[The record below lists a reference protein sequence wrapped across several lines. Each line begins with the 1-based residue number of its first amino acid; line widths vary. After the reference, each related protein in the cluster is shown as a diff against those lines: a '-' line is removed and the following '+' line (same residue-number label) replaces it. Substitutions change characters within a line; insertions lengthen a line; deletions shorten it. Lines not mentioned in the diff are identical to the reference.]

1 MSEHQVIALGIKFH
15 LHHKNS
21 KQSGE
26 NHILMNCLSHATSY
40 SVAILRG
47 THNFIVRSSFHHQAY
62 CPPTCKTNFGYLD
75 VKTIDL
81 DFLLNRFRVQ
91 CYSSRRSSTAK
102 TSRSRKLNTEPVMEQ
117 DKDEFFVVRKGDVVG
132 VYKSLAECQA
142 QVGSSVCHPPVS
154 VYKGYSLPK
163 DTEEYLVSHGLKN
176 AFYTIRA
183 ADLTEGL
190 FGSLTPCPFQEPASE
205 KRSHDMIEETPGST
219 SILTDPLK
227 KHVKLDHDVETQ
239 AAPSDS
245 RSCIIEFDGA
255 SKGNPGPAGAAAVL
269 RTNVGSLVNILL
281 SWIRV
286 GIATNNVAEY
296 RALILGLK
304 YALRKGY
311 TNIQVRGDSKLV
323 CMQVSGSW
331 KAKNQNMSNLCTEA
345 KKLKDRFLSF
355 QMTHVLRDL
364 NSEADAQANL
374 AVHLG
379 DGQVTE
385 NFE

>member
-1 MSEHQVIALGIKFH
+1 
-15 LHHKNS
+15 
-21 KQSGE
+21 
-26 NHILMNCLSHATSY
+26 MNCLSHATSY
-40 SVAILRG
+40 SAAILRG
-47 THNFIVRSSFHHQAY
+47 TRNFIVRSSFHHQAY
-62 CPPTCKTNFGYLD
+62 CPPTCKTNFGYLG

-132 VYKSLAECQA
+132 VYKSLTECQA

-176 AFYTIRA
+176 ALYTIRA

-205 KRSHDMIEETPGST
+205 KRSHDKIEETPGST
-219 SILTDPLK
+219 SIVTDPLK

-269 RTNVGSLVNILL
+269 RTNDGSLVL
-281 SWIRV
+281 
-286 GIATNNVAEY
+286 
-296 RALILGLK
+296 
-304 YALRKGY
+304 
-311 TNIQVRGDSKLV
+311 
-323 CMQVSGSW
+323 GSW
-331 KAKNQNMSNLCTEA
+331 KAKNQNMSDLCTEA

-355 QMTHVLRDL
+355 QMTHVLRDRTGIIHQISLTLVYTECLQHIYQDL